1 MNLKDIR
8 DAIFSQADWA
18 PTQSTDAKDRVD
30 AFINRAYLQMAEE
43 APFLFFE
50 QTIPFATMP
59 DITASDAV
67 PDTLEVASTDPF
79 VLSRTVAATAG
90 GVAWRTDGYWNGRMI
105 EITRADGTRY
115 RRRIRDV
122 WTEPGGGS
130 PQHRLSL
137 YQPWPNRTDT
147 GLEYR
152 IYNQAYYLPQ
162 DVIQVNSV
170 RLYDQN
176 QNWPLQVVGQ
186 YEAEMLSLKDMPN
199 RQVTGIPRTIFRDG
213 HFQLEAPTLVPTV
226 APKAGDE
233 VVDNWVG
240 PDAAGQFE
248 YVYTYIWGYRD
259 GDIVNGTHVQN
270 HNPKH
275 SLIAAQGTP
284 AARPIPRWE
293 SAPSPVATGTTTNG
307 GRGLLITTPDLD
319 FMEGF
324 GQNPGGGANV
334 RYQHGGLR
342 KRIYRKRK
350 TLDTATPGSFTHTGA
365 AYPGQFNQERPD
377 AFFLLADIPAYQ
389 TTYLDQGLIVPDYR
403 HRLREVHGYQSIRM
417 NPRPD
422 RRYEV
427 EVRCTR
433 RPKILEDDQDVP
445 VIHKDGMTCL
455 LQKSIALLYEAQGDI
470 NLADRAL
477 GRYQEALFTLTK
489 RYGDLR
495 YPATP
500 LKRRPAR
507 ASYVLDGLEPFRR
520 WYTLP

>member
-18 PTQSTDAKDRVD
+18 PTQSTDAKNRVD
-30 AFINRAYLQMAEE
+30 TFINRAYMQMAEE

-59 DITASDAV
+59 DITADAAA
-67 PDTLEVASTDPF
+67 DTLSVETVDPY
-79 VLSRTVAATAG
+79 VLTRTPVATANG
-90 GVAWRTDGYWNGRMI
+90 TAWRTDGYWNGRML
-105 EITRADGTRY
+105 EITRSDGTRY
-115 RRRIRDV
+115 RRRIRDI
-122 WTEPGGGS
+122 WKTADAS
-130 PQHRLSL
+130 PKHRISL

-147 GLEYR
+147 GLTYR

-176 QNWPLQVVGQ
+176 QNWPLKVVGQ
-186 YEAEMLSLKDMPN
+186 HEAEMLSLKDMPN

-213 HFQLEAPTLVPTV
+213 HFQLETPTLIPTV
-226 APKAGDE
+226 APKGGDDAGS
-233 VVDNWVG
+233 NWAG
-240 PDAAGQFE
+240 PDAAGEFE
-248 YVYTYIWGYRD
+248 YVYTYAWGYRD
-259 GDIVNGTHVQN
+259 GDITNGSHVQN
-270 HNPKH
+270 FNPRH
-275 SLIAAQGTP
+275 SLIASQGAP

-293 SAPSPVATGTTTNG
+293 SAPSPAASGATTNG

-324 GQNPGGGANV
+324 GQNPGGAGTTNI

-350 TLDTATPGSFTHTGA
+350 TLDTGTPGTFIHTGA
-365 AYPGQFNQERPD
+365 NYPGQFNQERPD
-377 AFFLLADIPAYQ
+377 AYFLLADIPGYQ

-403 HRLREVHGYQSIRM
+403 HRLQEIHGYQSIRM

-427 EVRCTR
+427 EVRCVR
-433 RPKILEDDQDVP
+433 RPKLLSDDQDVP
-445 VIHKDGMTCL
+445 VIHKDGMNCL

-477 GRYQEALFTLTK
+477 GKYQEALFTLTK

-507 ASYVLDGLEPFRR
+507 ASYVLDELQPFRR

>member
-18 PTQSTDAKDRVD
+18 PTQSTDAKNRVD
-30 AFINRAYLQMAEE
+30 TFINRAYMQMSEE

-59 DITASDAV
+59 DVTASGTA
-67 PDTLEVASTDPF
+67 DTLTVETVDPY
-79 VLSRTVAATAG
+79 VLTRSAPATAN
-90 GVAWRTDGYWNGRMI
+90 GVAWRTDGYWNGRML
-105 EITRADGTRY
+105 EITRTDGTRY

-122 WTEPGGGS
+122 WITGGPS
-130 PQHRLSL
+130 PQHRISL
-137 YQPWPNRTDT
+137 YQPWPNRVDT

-213 HFQLEAPTLVPTV
+213 HFQLDTPTL
-226 APKAGDE
+226 APILALNDT
-233 VVDNWVG
+233 DPPLTWTG
-240 PDAAGQFE
+240 PDPAGEFE
-248 YVYTYIWGYRD
+248 YVYTYAWGYRD
-259 GDIVNGTHVQN
+259 GDITNGSHVQN
-270 HNPKH
+270 YNPRGNLTI
-275 SLIAAQGTP
+275 SQGTP

-293 SAPSPVATGTTTNG
+293 SAPSPSATITATNNG
-307 GRGLLITTPDLD
+307 NGVEITTPDLD

-324 GQNPGGGANV
+324 GQDPGGAGTTNI
-334 RYQHGGLR
+334 RYQHGGWR

-350 TLDTATPGSFTHTGA
+350 TLDTGGGLTHTGPDYA
-365 AYPGQFNQERPD
+365 GQFNQERPD
-377 AFFLLADIPAYQ
+377 AFFLLADIPAHQ
-389 TTYLDQGLIVPDYR
+389 TVFTDQGLIVPDYH
-403 HRLREVHGYQSIRM
+403 HRLQEIHGYQSLRM

-427 EVRCTR
+427 EVRCVR
-433 RPKILEDDQDVP
+433 RPKLLSDDQDVP
-445 VIHKDGMTCL
+445 VIHKDGMNCL

-477 GRYQEALFTLTK
+477 GKYQEALFTLTK

-507 ASYVLDGLEPFRR
+507 ASYVLDELQPFRR